1 LAPTNLLRRPRG
13 CILAVSYFGSRQ
25 PAAQAKCLQIVAV
38 TYSEVAV
45 TYFSSDITS
54 AAGGG

>member
-1 LAPTNLLRRPRG
+1 M
-13 CILAVSYFGSRQ
+13 AVSYFGSRQ